1 MTTESFHITAR
12 ADSRHT
18 SIGFNKTR
26 MASRGVLCRF
36 FNAPQGCRNGARCRF
51 IHDNDAPPFVP
62 ICRFYGLP
70 KGCRYGDHCMYQ
82 HDKSEM
88 EDVSRQVSADVLQK
102 LENLSLKGSDDLMKQ
117 SCPIL
122 DLPDFDPDEV
132 SLDPE
137 VDSLMFTGQ
146 LKYDS
151 SVLGRTKWK
160 HGTLKMFR
168 DENSWWLGLHF
179 DYLDDR
185 DDCKPVLTIELECS
199 MLKRVVCKLS
209 GVTIYCQYEGAE
221 CIIDY
226 RPSVAANVQGIYA
239 VFADII
245 HPDVEEVTESISTD
259 SRVVNMKHND
269 GDDEENEDDDVDNDD
284 DDDDENSDDDNYD
297 EQEEELSDADDD
309 SLDDPFE
316 KEIREQYEKWKVEV
330 LKMTTVH
337 CGVCL
342 AEFTGQSPFDKLK
355 DHYYDKLTHKDFK
368 HRFFILAGCPWL
380 QESTECVAC
389 GRHFGHGCSLMQH
402 MFDKSRRVDVE
413 GDQHRMM
420 TMKGVVEPICYKRK
434 LKKLQEEIGDTLLQD
449 TREQDF
455 QEMLGFAKIASS
467 AMRCPNLFGD
477 SDLDDSDDYDK
488 FNEYLGSDEYQL
500 LCQGIK
506 PLDPEAGAALAV
518 LNGW

>member
-1 MTTESFHITAR
+1 
-12 ADSRHT
+12 
-18 SIGFNKTR
+18 

-51 IHDNDAPPFVP
+51 IHDNDAPPVVP

-70 KGCRYGDHCMYQ
+70 RGCRYGNHCMYQ
-82 HDKSEM
+82 HDRSVM
-88 EDVSRQVSADVLQK
+88 EDTQRPGDVLQK
-102 LENLSLKGSDDLMKQ
+102 LESLSLKGSDDSMKQ
-117 SCPIL
+117 SCPVL
-122 DLPDFDPDEV
+122 DTPDFDPDEF

-137 VDSLMFTGQ
+137 VESLMFSGQ
-146 LKYDS
+146 LKYNS
-151 SVLGRTKWK
+151 SVIGRTKWK
-160 HGTLKMFR
+160 HGTLMLFR
-168 DENSWWLGLHF
+168 DENSWWLGVHF
-179 DYLDDR
+179 DYVDDR
-185 DDCKPVLTIELECS
+185 DDCKPVLTMELEYS

-226 RPSVAANVQGIYA
+226 RPSGAANVQ
-239 VFADII
+239 
-245 HPDVEEVTESISTD
+245 EVTESISTD

-269 GDDEENEDDDVDNDD
+269 GDDEENEDDDE

-297 EQEEELSDADDD
+297 EEEEELSDADDD

-316 KEIREQYEKWKVEV
+316 KEIRERYAKWKVEVCLKEREKEV

-355 DHYYDKLTHKDFK
+355 DHYYNKLTHKDFK
-368 HRFFILAGCPWL
+368 HSFFKAGCPWL

-389 GRHFGHGCSLMQH
+389 GRHFGHCCSLMQH

-420 TMKGVVEPICYKRK
+420 TMKGVVEPICYHDVVHKD
-434 LKKLQEEIGDTLLQD
+434 LKKLQKEIGDTLLQD

-455 QEMLGFAKIASS
+455 QEMLGFAMMASR

-488 FNEYLGSDEYQL
+488 YDEYLGSDEYQL

-506 PLDPEAGAALAV
+506 PWDPEAGAALAV